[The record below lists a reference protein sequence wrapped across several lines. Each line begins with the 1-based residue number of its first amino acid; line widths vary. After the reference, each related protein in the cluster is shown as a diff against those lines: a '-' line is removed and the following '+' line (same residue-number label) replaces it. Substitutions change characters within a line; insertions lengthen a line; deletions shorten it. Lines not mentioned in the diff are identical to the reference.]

1 MGKGLAADSMQAST
15 SQAEVKKNE
24 IYAKYIEKEYKSVVL
39 FGTLVDAISNMKKRY
54 HYPKK

>member
-1 MGKGLAADSMQAST
+1 MQAST